1 MAELVDIV
9 FEECFPQQSAH
20 RTRERGKSLRSL
32 PRMHLAVTSM
42 EHGVFKGA
50 WWRSEG
56 FRGEE
61 EKERYK
67 EQVQVVVVF
76 VNRGRA
82 CIPVAEL

>member
-1 MAELVDIV
+1 
-9 FEECFPQQSAH
+9 
-20 RTRERGKSLRSL
+20 
-32 PRMHLAVTSM
+32 M

-67 EQVQVVVVF
+67 DQGHPVQVVVVF